1 MGMLLLKRDTGGY
14 LECLGT
20 ATSTKL
26 CWGYRSTAGGGS
38 IVPRSPLTLS
48 TITYCVQKYLQNV
61 CRAETLFRISDRSH
75 WRCVAR
81 EWVGVSWAGEETG
94 DFQQLPRVEEDPG
107 PRQEASRQSWLVAI
121 LDFLTSPFPFEHS
134 WPTAAC
140 SNPGNNALL

>member
-38 IVPRSPLTLS
+38 IVPHSPSLS
-48 TITYCVQKYLQNV
+48 QLSRIVCKNICKMFAEQKHFSGFP
-61 CRAETLFRISDRSH
+61 TDHIG
-75 WRCVAR
+75 RCVAR